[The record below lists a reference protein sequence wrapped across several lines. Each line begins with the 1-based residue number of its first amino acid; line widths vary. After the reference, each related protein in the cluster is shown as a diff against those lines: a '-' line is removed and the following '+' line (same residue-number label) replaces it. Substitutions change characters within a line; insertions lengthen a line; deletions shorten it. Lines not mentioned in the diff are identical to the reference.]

1 MLSAGQPRAPQPLGR
16 GKTRESCVPLS
27 SCRAVHVE
35 ANTFAS
41 DASVCVCV
49 CVCACMTARL
59 VRDLLDGLSREVHAC
74 VYLSGKYV
82 RS

>member
-16 GKTRESCVPLS
+16 GKTRESCAPLS

-41 DASVCVCV
+41 DASVCVC
-49 CVCACMTARL
+49 ACMTARL
-59 VRDLLDGLSREVHAC
+59 VRDLLDGLFREVHAC